1 MVDMEALGRSLASR
15 NDVLAAWLFGSH
27 ARGDAGPLSDIDV
40 AVLLDEAACPDLFR
54 ARLTIIGE
62 LTGTLGTDDVDVVVL
77 NETPLALNYR
87 VLRDGVLVYR
97 RDQQF
102 VIDFTWRTVTA
113 YLDFKPFLDRYE
125 RTLLERAARGELRH
139 GYNPHRGAL
148 ERHRRL
154 RERLGA
160 AAEADV
166 R

>member
-1 MVDMEALGRSLASR
+1 MVDIEALGRSLASR
-15 NDVLAAWLFGSH
+15 NDVLVAWLFGSH

-40 AVLLDEAACPDLFR
+40 AVLLDEAACRDLFR
-54 ARLTIIGE
+54 SRLTIIGE
-62 LTGTLGTDDVDVVVL
+62 LTAVLGTDDVDVVVL

-87 VLRDGVLVYR
+87 VLRDGVLVHC
-97 RDQQF
+97 RDQQS
-102 VIDFTWRTVTA
+102 VIDFTWRTVTR
-113 YLDFKPFLDRYE
+113 YLDFKPFLERYE

-160 AAEADV
+160 ASEADV